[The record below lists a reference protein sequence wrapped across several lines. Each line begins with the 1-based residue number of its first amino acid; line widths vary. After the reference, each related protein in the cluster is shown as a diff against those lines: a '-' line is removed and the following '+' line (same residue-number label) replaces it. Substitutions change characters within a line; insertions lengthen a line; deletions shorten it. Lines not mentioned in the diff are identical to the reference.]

1 MVTSPLISIG
11 KHTSRNLKHINTA
24 PCPAL
29 PQPHHHPTTPPPH
42 CPVRRLPLP
51 TPRGTINREWGA
63 HGCDTLVNEPTFVRF
78 SPEKSSGR
86 LPSPRCTPVRPSL
99 SARMPLC
106 LRKTLNREPCVSV
119 LVCRYTCV
127 ACSDVRG
134 EGRLLGDLGKQARR
148 Q

>member
-24 PCPAL
+24 PCPCLA
-29 PQPHHHPTTPPPH
+29 PHHPTTP
-42 CPVRRLPLP
+42 LPREPAAAP

-78 SPEKSSGR
+78 CPENSSGR
-86 LPSPRCTPVRPSL
+86 LPPPCCIPVRPSL

-106 LRKTLNREPCVSV
+106 LRKTLNREPRIRV
-119 LVCRYTCV
+119 LVCRYTYV
-127 ACSDVRG
+127 ACSGVRG
-134 EGRLLGDLGKQARR
+134 
-148 Q
+148 